1 MSKDET
7 VKILAVLKAAYPNFY
22 KNISSQDAT
31 GVINLWTLQFKS
43 VPVDIVYLA
52 VTKLIATNTFP
63 PSISEVKKKLA
74 SMHYEALSNLIT
86 ENLDQSNADEM
97 KRIAYYCKQIDVE
110 TEPSLSSLISERRKT
125 LEAHDKQQGYMSSLQ
140 ARGQSGD
147 LL

>member
-52 VTKLIATNTFP
+52 VTKLIATNVFP
-63 PSISEVKKKLA
+63 PTIAEVKKKLR
-74 SMHYEALSNLIT
+74 SMYGEAVGELISHD
-86 ENLDQSNADEM
+86 LDTDKRNAF
-97 KRIAYYCKQIDVE
+97 KRIARYTANPARV
-110 TEPSLSSLISERRKT
+110 PLPRNVVFMLIK
-125 LEAHDKQQGYMSSLQ
+125 
-140 ARGQSGD
+140 
-147 LL
+147 